1 NDAQPRSLPKIA
13 NATFIGRPDTTGAT
27 LRRGTGA
34 NITNAIFSG
43 FGKCLDIDSDATF
56 AAAGSPDALSGT
68 LTIQNSIVN
77 CATNFDEEDG
87 DAWSV
92 AAWFNAAGSNQEL
105 DPALEN
111 VLFPPANA
119 DYLQGAE
126 LDRVRFGAFFQNLG
140 HIGAFGEGHVWTAGC
155 TLQNFN
161 R

>member
-1 NDAQPRSLPKIA
+1 M
-13 NATFIGRPDTTGAT
+13 
-27 LRRGTGA
+27 
-34 NITNAIFSG
+34 
-43 FGKCLDIDSDATF
+43 
-56 AAAGSPDALSGT
+56 
-68 LTIQNSIVN
+68 
-77 CATNFDEEDG
+77 
-87 DAWSV
+87 

-140 HIGAFGEGHVWTAGC
+140 HIGAFGEGHVWTAGW